1 MDRTLKPEELKTLL
15 QTRKDVVVFD
25 VRRPLSTSC
34 LSRHSHVPVHHK
46 HDYHADNQKVSGSMW
61 LDPERDAQRCT
72 ALPHDKQVVIYC
84 ARGGSVSNS
93 VLDVL
98 LGKGF
103 KACFIEGGIEAWKA
117 AGGATT
123 AKQP

>member
-1 MDRTLKPEELKTLL
+1 MSRTISPNDLKPLIEQKSVML
-15 QTRKDVVVFD
+15 FD
-25 VRRPLSTSC
+25 VRRKADYDAD
-34 LSRHSHVPVHHK
+34 SRK
-46 HDYHADNQKVSGSMW
+46 ISGSMW
-61 LDPERDAQRCT
+61 LDPEKVAQWCT
-72 ALPHDKQVVIYC
+72 ALPHDKQIVVYC

-103 KACFIEGGIEAWKA
+103 KVRFIEGGIEAWKA
-117 AGGATT
+117 AGGATA